1 MSLIP
6 GNVSSRMTGRI
17 NERCSKLAITN
28 DERNLKETLIKIK
41 GQLGNRPD
49 NTELYGLAMYMM
61 NHIGSTDAVLRDELI
76 YSLLS
81 EWVLADL
88 FSLDQLKELL
98 HTAMDGSHLFYR
110 IGEKGADSVFT
121 RSFSVLIIPLILI
134 SDRKSSFLTQQDII
148 KIYDRLID
156 YCKSEKDTRGYV
168 AGKGWA
174 HSVAHT
180 ADAFEDLVQS
190 PYIEQKHLIQILE
203 ILQHKICYSDEIY
216 LYEEDE
222 RIAAAVVR
230 ALDRKLLDIKEV
242 EQWLLSFY
250 AVPDFDRLPESAVLR
265 MNVKHFLKTLYFRLL
280 DHGELDESVHIIKK
294 MISM

>member
-1 MSLIP
+1 M
-6 GNVSSRMTGRI
+6 
-17 NERCSKLAITN
+17 EITN
-28 DERNLKETLIKIK
+28 NVQILKETLINIK
-41 GQLGNRPD
+41 EQGGKRPD
-49 NTELYGLAMYMM
+49 NKELYGLSMHMM
-61 NHIGSTDAVLRDELI
+61 NHIGSTDTVLRDELI

-88 FSLDQLKELL
+88 FSPDQLKELL
-98 HTAMDGSHLFYR
+98 HTAMDESHLFYR
-110 IGEKGADSVFT
+110 IGEKGTDSVFT

-134 SDRKSSFLTQQDII
+134 SDRKSSFLTQQDIL
-148 KIYDRLID
+148 KIYERLID
-156 YCKSEKDTRGYV
+156 YCISEKDTRGYV

-203 ILQHKICYSDEIY
+203 ILQHKICSNDEIY

-230 ALDRKLLDIKEV
+230 ALDSKLLVIKEV

-280 DHGELDESVHIIKK
+280 DHRELEGVASIIKK
-294 MISM
+294 MING